1 MLSTVQFSDQ
11 SMTVSK
17 QAMPEKVKYDG
28 PGELSIAGNPNNCAA
43 HMNMSIPKPGF
54 SE

>member
-1 MLSTVQFSDQ
+1 MLSTVQFSNQ

-28 PGELSIAGNPNNCAA
+28 PGELSIAGNPNKFAA

>member
-1 MLSTVQFSDQ
+1 
-11 SMTVSK
+11 MTVSK
-17 QAMPEKVKYDG
+17 EAMPEKVKYDG
-28 PGELSIAGNPNNCAA
+28 PGELSIAGNPNKFAA

>member
-1 MLSTVQFSDQ
+1 MLSESQFSNQ

-17 QAMPEKVKYDG
+17 EAMPEKVKYDG
-28 PGELSIAGNPNNCAA
+28 PGELSIAGNPNKFAA
-43 HMNMSIPKPGF
+43 HINMSIPKPGF

>member
-1 MLSTVQFSDQ
+1 MLSTVQFSNQ

-17 QAMPEKVKYDG
+17 EAMPEKVKYDG
-28 PGELSIAGNPNNCAA
+28 PGELSIAGNPNKFAA